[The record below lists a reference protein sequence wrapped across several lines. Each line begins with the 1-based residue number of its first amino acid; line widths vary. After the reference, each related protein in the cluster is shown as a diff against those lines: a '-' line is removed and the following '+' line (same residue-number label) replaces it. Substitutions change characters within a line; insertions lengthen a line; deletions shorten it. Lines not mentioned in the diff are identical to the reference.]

1 MEKENKKMETLILV
15 LGGLVFL
22 AIGLVITFKIT
33 EKKEYLDTDIKEAK
47 SNIKKHAEENK
58 EESIT
63 FEGSK
68 VEINE
73 DTSKEYNSVYNDTTK
88 KVVENSETIDKVDS
102 TITESKSNTEI
113 NNEEKTVNYSNN
125 DSVVINSLEYTL
137 EKVKNT
143 RADSKFIDSAKG
155 VFITIVDFLFYDG
168 EISGVSFGELTEN
181 GKQEV
186 LKLAN
191 KIDNAIEEKAPGY
204 KEKKKKKASS
214 AFNKASELIKKGANN
229 INDFAKEKLGEEY
242 YNDIIDA
249 KDELVYYTKNAIN
262 FIGDVGSN
270 LFNSAKDKLNNW
282 YQNFKNNN

>member
-73 DTSKEYNSVYNDTTK
+73 DTSKEYNSVYNDNTK

-125 DSVVINSLEYTL
+125 DSVVINSLENTL

-204 KEKKKKKASS
+204 KETISEKASS

>member
-125 DSVVINSLEYTL
+125 DSVVINSLENTL

-155 VFITIVDFLFYDG
+155 LFITIVDFLFYDG
-168 EISGVSFGELTEN
+168 EISGVTFGELTEN

-204 KEKKKKKASS
+204 KETISEKASS

>member
-125 DSVVINSLEYTL
+125 DSVVINSLENTL

-143 RADSKFIDSAKG
+143 RADRKFIDSAKG

-168 EISGVSFGELTEN
+168 EISGVSFGEVTEN
-181 GKQEV
+181 GTQEV

-204 KEKKKKKASS
+204 KETISEKASS

>member
-125 DSVVINSLEYTL
+125 DSVVINSLENTL

-204 KEKKKKKASS
+204 KETISEKASS

>member
-1 MEKENKKMETLILV
+1 METLILV

-22 AIGLVITFKIT
+22 AIGLVFTFKIT

-125 DSVVINSLEYTL
+125 DSVVINSLENTL

-204 KEKKKKKASS
+204 KETISEKASS

>member
-204 KEKKKKKASS
+204 KEAISEKASS

>member
-125 DSVVINSLEYTL
+125 DSVVINSLENTL

-155 VFITIVDFLFYDG
+155 LFITIVDFLFYDG

-204 KEKKKKKASS
+204 KETISEKASS

>member
-73 DTSKEYNSVYNDTTK
+73 DTSKEYNSVYNDNTK

-125 DSVVINSLEYTL
+125 DSVVINSLENTL

-143 RADSKFIDSAKG
+143 TADSKFIDSAKG
-155 VFITIVDFLFYDG
+155 LFITIVDFLFYDG

-204 KEKKKKKASS
+204 KETISEKASS

>member
-125 DSVVINSLEYTL
+125 DSVVINSLENTL

-204 KEKKKKKASS
+204 KETISEKASS
-214 AFNKASELIKKGANN
+214 AFNKASELIKKGAKN